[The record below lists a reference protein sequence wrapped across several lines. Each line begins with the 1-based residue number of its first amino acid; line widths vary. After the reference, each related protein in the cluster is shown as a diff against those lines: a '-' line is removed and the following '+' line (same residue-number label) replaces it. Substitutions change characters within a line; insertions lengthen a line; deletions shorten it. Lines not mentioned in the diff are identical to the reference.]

1 LVIRAVSSY
10 EYEHKVEA
18 TTDVTGI
25 FTSRD
30 ISDSDAEEGRYTFS
44 EIKIASTSQLLN
56 CMETDE

>member
-1 LVIRAVSSY
+1 
-10 EYEHKVEA
+10 VEA